1 MQKLKDGNLYWN
13 GQLLGNIKEVGIDHL
28 NMYGDWSII
37 NEELYSLVKTKFDND
52 EDVEIII
59 GSGNSAIKGSI
70 LDLSEEEI
78 EIRYVVVARQL

>member
-52 EDVEIII
+52 EEVEIII

-70 LDLSEEEI
+70 LDLSVEEI